1 MKQSLLILLVGCLL
15 TASSTA
21 LAADFSGT
29 WCRPQ
34 HSGMPDDIIWIAPGQ
49 EVYTIRLTEGWQGKN
64 YSQGVASVAGNLL
77 FATLRG
83 EPSGATIHA
92 VLTLSGN
99 QLSYRSYKDNK
110 TSHYWKGD
118 YKRCSK
124 P

>member
-1 MKQSLLILLVGCLL
+1 MKILLTILSSCLL
-15 TASSTA
+15 MASSTV

-34 HSGMPDDIIWIAPGQ
+34 HKGMPDDIIWISSGN
-49 EVYTIRLTEGWQGKN
+49 EVYSVKLTEGWQGKS
-64 YSQGVASVAGNLL
+64 YSQGVASASGSSL
-77 FATLRG
+77 FATLKG
-83 EPSGATIHA
+83 EASGTTIHA
-92 VLTLSGN
+92 VMTISGN

-110 TSHYWKGD
+110 TTHYWRGD